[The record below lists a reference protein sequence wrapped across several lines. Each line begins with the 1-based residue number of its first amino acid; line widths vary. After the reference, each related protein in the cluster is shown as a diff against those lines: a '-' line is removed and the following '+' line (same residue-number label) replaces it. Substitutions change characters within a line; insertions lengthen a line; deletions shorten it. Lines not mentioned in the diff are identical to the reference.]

1 MLKIGRNFTEIK
13 KLKIKYM
20 NISLC
25 QSELNEL
32 IYALGIAQMKGTL
45 IRKDIATRLEKTLR
59 DALDKENERIERE
72 VKQDEIYRELS
83 LSRKYA
89 FKNEY

>member
-1 MLKIGRNFTEIK
+1 
-13 KLKIKYM
+13 M

-32 IYALGIAQMKGTL
+32 IYALGIAQVKGTL

-59 DALDKENERIERE
+59 DALDKENERIEQQIQE
-72 VKQDEIYRELS
+72 DLYYNQT
-83 LSRKYA
+83 
-89 FKNEY
+89 

>member
-1 MLKIGRNFTEIK
+1 
-13 KLKIKYM
+13 M

-32 IYALGIAQMKGTL
+32 IYALGIAQVKGTL

-89 FKNEY
+89 FKANY

>member
-1 MLKIGRNFTEIK
+1 MLEIGRNFTEIK

-72 VKQDEIYRELS
+72 VKQDEIRRELS

-89 FKNEY
+89 FKANY

>member
-1 MLKIGRNFTEIK
+1 MLEIGRNFTEIK

-32 IYALGIAQMKGTL
+32 IYALGIAQVKGTL

>member
-1 MLKIGRNFTEIK
+1 
-13 KLKIKYM
+13 M

-32 IYALGIAQMKGTL
+32 IYALGIAQTKGTL

-72 VKQDEIYRELS
+72 VEESEILRELNAKWRMANWVKHCKDS
-83 LSRKYA
+83 WNKDV
-89 FKNEY
+89 K

>member
-1 MLKIGRNFTEIK
+1 
-13 KLKIKYM
+13 M

-32 IYALGIAQMKGTL
+32 IYALGIAQVKGTL

-59 DALDKENERIERE
+59 DALDKENERIEQQIQE
-72 VKQDEIYRELS
+72 DEIRHELS

-89 FKNEY
+89 FKANY

>member
-1 MLKIGRNFTEIK
+1 MLEIGRNFTEIK

-32 IYALGIAQMKGTL
+32 IYALGIAQVKGTL

-72 VKQDEIYRELS
+72 VKQDEIRRELS

>member
-1 MLKIGRNFTEIK
+1 MLEIGRNFTEIK

-32 IYALGIAQMKGTL
+32 IYALGIAQVKGTL

-72 VKQDEIYRELS
+72 VKQDEIRRELS

-89 FKNEY
+89 FKANY

>member
-1 MLKIGRNFTEIK
+1 MLEIGRNFTEIK

-32 IYALGIAQMKGTL
+32 IYALGIAQVKGTL

-59 DALDKENERIERE
+59 DALDKENERIEQQIQE
-72 VKQDEIYRELS
+72 DEIRRELS

-89 FKNEY
+89 FKSNY

>member
-1 MLKIGRNFTEIK
+1 
-13 KLKIKYM
+13 M

-32 IYALGIAQMKGTL
+32 IYALGIAQVKGTL